1 MKQNNPQQNK
11 KSNKTGKRIEMF
23 FAILV
28 LVYLAVTIP
37 LLCLVDAF
45 TIHWFI
51 FGLALILIPIGVLY
65 FFAWGASKTKIT
77 PEQMKIATKR
87 VFIQIGYLWLL
98 DILYMCIFNQWKVA
112 IWCVGIFVIILNTIS
127 LINSFLGKTKVVKK
141 FIPFDLLITIGL
153 SIYLIF
159 IIPNAQLQQI
169 VTSVTSAFLGGAL
182 TLVGVAW
189 TIRYNRE
196 ERELAEKKR
205 DEERRLEEKKKC
217 RPIFNVYHSHTNIPN
232 NIGISCDEFDGMDN
246 LIYVSKDEKTQCQII
261 SIDNFLIE
269 NSDFT
274 EFYFRGIK
282 INSKL
287 YERAANLYVK
297 KGAYLYCCFN
307 NNNLYLKESLEK
319 IDLVVEDFLGNVYD
333 VSLGFDI
340 KTEDNLS
347 EVTIIGNRRIK
358 L

>member
-1 MKQNNPQQNK
+1 MEENNSQQIK
-11 KSNKTGKRIEMF
+11 KSNKTGKIIQMF

-87 VFIQIGYLWLL
+87 VCMQIGYLWLL

-127 LINSFLGKTKVVKK
+127 LINSFLGKTKVVKI

-153 SIYLIF
+153 GIYMIY
-159 IIPNAQLQQI
+159 IIPIPQLQQI

-189 TIRYNRE
+189 TIRKSNSDRKE
-196 ERELAEKKR
+196 
-205 DEERRLEEKKKC
+205 EEKKKAKPYFIINMMLSSPLIRSGDRIC
-217 RPIFNVYHSHTNIPN
+217 FNDTPPGVKKYEANCEIQNSNQSIITIKRVFNDDKWEEMLSN
-232 NIGISCDEFDGMDN
+232 NVVLPSMTITLSINCNEFFGKYLEVEDILGNLYYYEFKILKISN
-246 LIYVSKDEKTQCQII
+246 SKTQNTVYTMNYLKEVQY
-261 SIDNFLIE
+261 SDIE
-269 NSDFT
+269 
-274 EFYFRGIK
+274 K
-282 INSKL
+282 
-287 YERAANLYVK
+287 
-297 KGAYLYCCFN
+297 N
-307 NNNLYLKESLEK
+307 NNNK
-319 IDLVVEDFLGNVYD
+319 
-333 VSLGFDI
+333 
-340 KTEDNLS
+340 
-347 EVTIIGNRRIK
+347 
-358 L
+358 